1 MAELAGTWTLRTFNP
16 TFVTGNETPQ
26 EDAFIAGTLDLRLDR
41 AADPLYAAG
50 MAADPFYLVGT
61 IGWPGNPPGVLDVKG
76 RIDTRPGVEHQ
87 RFDLTDTGRPQTP
100 TAGWQYD
107 YYGHMGRNW
116 AKPPD
121 ASRIDRHPTLVGS
134 VIRVKPHSG
143 SRAGEVLSFI
153 AVKPQQADMPHSYDV
168 TGEWTYRSFRND
180 AQGPP
185 PRPNGLILQEA
196 VLKLETKLETVPER
210 RSPVPPHAITDPS
223 YTKTTLR
230 GTIEWSGRVLDINGE
245 VDPSPLEIDQ
255 PPVFRFSATGR
266 GGTASAGWQYEYH
279 GDMTRAWTKP
289 PDADRIDQVPA
300 LVGTVIRQKAH
311 GDSPAGIVYPFIAVK
326 Q

>member
-1 MAELAGTWTLRTFNP
+1 
-16 TFVTGNETPQ
+16 
-26 EDAFIAGTLDLRLDR
+26 
-41 AADPLYAAG
+41 
-50 MAADPFYLVGT
+50 
-61 IGWPGNPPGVLDVKG
+61 
-76 RIDTRPGVEHQ
+76 
-87 RFDLTDTGRPQTP
+87 
-100 TAGWQYD
+100 
-107 YYGHMGRNW
+107 MGRNW

-134 VIRVKPHSG
+134 VIRVKPHNG

-230 GTIEWSGRVLDINGE
+230 GTIEWSGRVLDIKGE
-245 VDPSPLEIDQ
+245 VL
-255 PPVFRFSATGR
+255 PVKFEGRPQEFWFSATGR
-266 GGTASAGWQYEYH
+266 GGTASAGWQYDYH
-279 GDMTRAWTKP
+279 GDMTRTWPKG
-289 PDADRIDQVPA
+289 DRQVPA

-311 GDSPAGIVYPFIAVK
+311 GDSPAGIVYPFIAV
-326 Q
+326 QQ